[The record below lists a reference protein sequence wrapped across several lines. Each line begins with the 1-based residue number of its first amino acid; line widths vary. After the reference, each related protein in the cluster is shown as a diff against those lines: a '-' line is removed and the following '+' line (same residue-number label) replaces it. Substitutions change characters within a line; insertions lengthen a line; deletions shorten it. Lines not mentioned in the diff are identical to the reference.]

1 MRDLVLRTDDEG
13 IASLTLNRPDA
24 LNALRPNLFM
34 ELREHLEIIN
44 AQSEETGCVILR
56 GAG

>member
-1 MRDLVLRTDDEG
+1 MRYLVLRTDDEG
-13 IASLTLNRPDA
+13 IASLSLNRPDA
-24 LNALRPNLFM
+24 LNELSPNLFI

-44 AQSEETGCVILR
+44 AQPEQTGCVIFR

>member
-1 MRDLVLRTDDEG
+1 VRYLVLRTDDEG
-13 IASLTLNRPDA
+13 IAILTLNRPDA
-24 LNALRPNLFM
+24 LNALSPSLFI

-44 AQSEETGCVILR
+44 AQSEQTGCVIFR

>member
-13 IASLTLNRPDA
+13 IAILTFNRPDA
-24 LNALRPNLFM
+24 LNALSPNLFI
-34 ELREHLEIIN
+34 ELREHLGIIN